1 MELKILHLDIY
12 VDDTRV
18 VLKNGD
24 LEIRWSPFC
33 NNYDLVI
40 INFIDNIS
48 YKDFISITNFLTNQG
63 YYRFYNYNSKDLYIT
78 TNTLKLLYNYND
90 FNCYVDFVTVNN
102 NNNNNNTLFYD
113 FFQNKLPCLFQP
125 SLSHIKYLNDN
136 YKITKIDIFDI
147 YYIEQKGQLTKAAV
161 KKTK

>member
-1 MELKILHLDIY
+1 MELRILNLDIY
-12 VDDTRV
+12 VDDTCIKI
-18 VLKNGD
+18 KNGD

-33 NNYDLVI
+33 NNYDLLI

-63 YYRFYNYNSKDLYIT
+63 YYRFYNCNSKDLYMT
-78 TNTLKLLYNYND
+78 TNTLKLLYDYND
-90 FNCYVDFVTVNN
+90 FNSYADFNTIYSG
-102 NNNNNNTLFYD
+102 TLFYD
-113 FFQNKLPCLFQP
+113 FFQNKLPCLFRP
-125 SLSHIKYLNDN
+125 SLSHIKYLDDN
-136 YKITKIDIFDI
+136 YKITKIDIFDM